1 MDLDAVRTFVAVAD
15 AGQFQLA
22 ASELSLTQQA
32 VSKRIA
38 ALERSV
44 GVRLFTRTP
53 RGARLT
59 TDGEAFLPHARELL
73 RVQERA
79 AAALRPGR
87 RPLRVDVIARRVAT
101 AALLRDFHHAHP
113 DVELEVV
120 ALVDA
125 GEALEALRAG
135 TLDATFRAL
144 PNGVPTGL
152 AHTRVLDEPL
162 TLLTGPTHPLAA
174 APAVRM
180 TDLRG
185 HRIWVPGILEGS
197 EWGAFYDELAATF
210 GLSID
215 ALGPNWGSDALLEA
229 LADSSTVA
237 TFWGEQPR
245 LPAGHDLRRIAVHD
259 PAPVYPHELVWRA
272 ANPHPALAALR
283 DHLGSITPAPGTWTP
298 SWA

>member
-1 MDLDAVRTFVAVAD
+1 VDLDAVRTFVAVAD

-22 ASELSLTQQA
+22 ASELALTQQA

-79 AAALRPGR
+79 AAALRHGR

-125 GEALEALRAG
+125 GEALGALRAG

-144 PNGVPTGL
+144 PNGVPGGL

-162 TLLTGPTHPLAA
+162 TLLTGPAHPLAA

-197 EWGAFYDELAATF
+197 EWGAFYDELAAAF

-283 DHLGSITPAPGTWTP
+283 DHLGSTAPAPGTWTP

>member
-1 MDLDAVRTFVAVAD
+1 MPSARSSPSPTP
-15 AGQFQLA
+15 GQFQLA
-22 ASELSLTQQA
+22 ASELALTQQA

-144 PNGVPTGL
+144 PNGVPAGPR
-152 AHTRVLDEPL
+152 AHAR
-162 TLLTGPTHPLAA
+162 
-174 APAVRM
+174 
-180 TDLRG
+180 
-185 HRIWVPGILEGS
+185 PG
-197 EWGAFYDELAATF
+197 
-210 GLSID
+210 
-215 ALGPNWGSDALLEA
+215 
-229 LADSSTVA
+229 
-237 TFWGEQPR
+237 
-245 LPAGHDLRRIAVHD
+245 
-259 PAPVYPHELVWRA
+259 RA
-272 ANPHPALAALR
+272 R
-283 DHLGSITPAPGTWTP
+283 
-298 SWA
+298 